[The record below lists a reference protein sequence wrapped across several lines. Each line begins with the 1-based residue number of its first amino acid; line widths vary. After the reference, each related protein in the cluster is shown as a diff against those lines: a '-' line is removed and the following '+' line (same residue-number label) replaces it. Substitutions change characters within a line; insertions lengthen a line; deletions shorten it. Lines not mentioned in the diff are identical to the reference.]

1 MINATLPSSFSPGIL
16 LSTSF
21 DPLQRYFDAQD
32 YEGALNKLLFLFN
45 TDADPETCY
54 TYLFKLFPYFENL
67 ELLIHNLPHL
77 LNRSAQ
83 LIDCQHKLAIRM
95 ADWYTQKAEYEDAMH
110 CYAKAL
116 QIRPTEEVHR
126 LASQLFIHFLRSR
139 LNSLLPN
146 SMPSTETLSNYLDHI
161 ASFARLGATKEDLR
175 PFYELATK
183 RLNSAYNQERYA
195 ACYEAILH
203 YETTPFKPLAPIT
216 QRYWEAFQFYR
227 KHFNQECSDVRAF
240 QKKIFQAFQKFFN
253 IFVEDAFFILGKPP
267 CGYDIRAM
275 GSTAREEICPYS
287 DLEFM
292 ILVERQDPYFKALV
306 EILHLQIAALGET
319 ARFEFVFTCIH
330 RKNPSG
336 LHIDNSPNQEERLI
350 QTPAHMAALQKKSVT
365 DPGDI
370 AHTVLK
376 TISLAKSTPDLFA
389 SYQEHLKVLLPKE
402 ERASTFLKV
411 RHQDFKEL
419 WKTCSIFP
427 NIKKQYVELLN
438 LFLSDLALYHG
449 ILATN
454 TLDIIDEL
462 PNFTSAS
469 RLLLKECVTALYKI
483 RLRLHL
489 AYREQKEE
497 ASIRFHPSYI
507 PLRNSEIL
515 ALQKCYWLVL
525 CPFYSQTP
533 YEDLLSCAQTQGYF
547 ESYRLKTFHHAL
559 KNLMAPFKTPVK
571 ITAPFFSGYLKPAFN
586 ILDVNGNIKPQY
598 KNCAHNVC
606 AAGGFHFK
614 QKPAH
619 PLMEYAIF
627 SLTSRI
633 AGKLTPASTLVRFDV
648 KGKSY
653 PVLISETIPGSYW
666 ENQKPEIKQLTRML
680 LAAILTRPGDGR
692 ISNYVLDNGMLY
704 CVDNDI
710 CFVEPLTKEWGSRT
724 VQFCSAL
731 FFMHPLSTP
740 LDSEVLQAFKALDS
754 SAILDSWIEDVIEKE
769 KEYTALFSP
778 EEQEKL
784 YTEEPNNAFTPT
796 ILFRKGALA
805 TLDLQFWK
813 LQNLIS
819 RMPQLTAGDLLK
831 ELISIREE
839 NIGAFVYKAY
849 NQAKDLKQATS
860 RTQESSLTSV
870 QYHKACLGKIPTHDE
885 IVKQQA
891 YTPQKARGELF
902 ATLLARCS
910 AHADIVSRPGKIT
923 IRANFENVEVNRQA
937 LILKALGAQAYEQKP
952 HVVILHHCTSLTSA
966 LLAPFLHPGLECLD
980 LSYCSGIDDGVFS
993 ALQTCISLKEL
1004 NLTATSITQI
1014 KGWAWSPL
1022 VEFPRLEHLILNRCP
1037 RLEAIHVR
1045 ALSLKTCHAKH
1056 NPPLGEVTIKAG
1068 CLAQIDCKDSPQVK
1082 LNHISLEVMNT
1093 LKGGP
1098 GIMNLSILADGTL
1111 ASGYY
1116 DGIRLWN
1123 PKTGSCLLVIG
1134 GYTDLALARP
1144 TLAVL
1149 ALAVLADGTLA
1160 SGSYDGIRLWDPKTG
1175 SRLHTLKGH
1184 TDPVE
1189 ALAVFADG
1197 TLISGSNDNTIKLW
1211 DPKTG
1216 SCLCTLKGHT
1226 SLVSA
1231 LAELADGTLASGSF
1245 DRTIKL
1251 WDPKTGSCLR
1261 TLEGHTNSVKALAV
1275 LADGT
1280 LASGSLDNTIKLWDP
1295 KTGSCLRTLEGHTE
1309 WVYALATLADG
1320 TLASG
1325 SRDKTIKLWDPKTG
1339 SCLRTLKGHTK
1350 PVYALAVLP
1359 NGTLVS
1365 GSDDYTIK
1373 LWR

>member
-1 MINATLPSSFSPGIL
+1 MINATLPSSFSPTGL
-16 LSTSF
+16 LPTSF
-21 DPLQRYFDAQD
+21 DPLQQYFDAQD
-32 YEGALNKLLFLFN
+32 YEGALSKLLFLFN

-54 TYLFKLFPYFENL
+54 TYLFKLFTYFESL
-67 ELLIHNLPHL
+67 DLLIHNLPHL
-77 LNRSAQ
+77 LNRSAH
-83 LIDCQHKLAIRM
+83 LIGCQYQLAIRM
-95 ADWYTQKAEYEDAMH
+95 ADWYTQKSEYENAMH

-126 LASQLFIHFLRSR
+126 LASQLFIHYLRGR
-139 LNSLLPN
+139 LHNLLPN
-146 SMPSTETLSNYLDHI
+146 SMPSAETLSNYLEHI
-161 ASFARLGATKEDLR
+161 ASFARLGTTKEDLR

-183 RLNSAYNQERYA
+183 RLIAAHNKELHA
-195 ACYEAILH
+195 ACYEAISQ

-216 QRYWEAFQFYR
+216 QRYWEAFGFYR
-227 KHFNQECSDVRAF
+227 EHFNQECSDVRGF
-240 QKKIFQAFQKFFN
+240 QKKIFQAFQNFFN
-253 IFVEDAFFILGKPP
+253 LLVEDAFLILGKPP

-330 RKNPSG
+330 TKNPSG

-350 QTPAHMAALQKKSVT
+350 QTPAHMAALQNEIVA

-419 WKTCSIFP
+419 WKTRSIFP

-449 ILATN
+449 ILVTN

-462 PNFTSAS
+462 PKFTSAS
-469 RLLLKECVTALYKI
+469 RSLLKECVTALYKI

-489 AYREQKEE
+489 AYHEQKET
-497 ASIRFHPSYI
+497 ASIGPHPGYI
-507 PLRNSEIL
+507 ALLDSEIL

-533 YEDLLSCAQTQGYF
+533 YEDLLSCAQTQGYLAN
-547 ESYRLKTFHHAL
+547 YRLKTFHHAF
-559 KNLMAPFKTPVK
+559 KNIVLPFETPVK
-571 ITAPFFSGYLKPAFN
+571 ITGPFSGYLNPAFD
-586 ILDVNGNIKPQY
+586 IIDKSGDIKPQY

-633 AGKLTPASTLVRFDV
+633 AGKLTPTSTLVRFDV
-648 KGKSY
+648 GDKSY
-653 PVLISETIPGSYW
+653 PVLISDTIPGCYW
-666 ENQKPEIKQLTRML
+666 ENQKPEIKQWTRML

-692 ISNYVLDNGMLY
+692 ISNYVLDNGILY

-710 CFVEPLTKEWGSRT
+710 CFVEPVVKEWGSRT

-731 FFMHPLSTP
+731 FFMYPLNTP
-740 LDSEVLQAFKALDS
+740 LDSEILQAFKALDS

-778 EEQEKL
+778 KEQERL
-784 YTEEPNNAFTPT
+784 YTEDPNNAFTPT
-796 ILFRKGALA
+796 ILFREGTLA

-819 RMPQLTAGDLLK
+819 RMPQITAGDLLK

-849 NQAKDLKQATS
+849 AQAKDLKQATS

-885 IVKQQA
+885 IVKEQA
-891 YTPQKARGELF
+891 YTSQKARGELF
-902 ATLLARCS
+902 ATLLARCG

-923 IRANFENVEVNRQA
+923 IRANFENVEVHRQA
-937 LILKALGAQAYEQKP
+937 LVLKALGAQASEQKP
-952 HVVILHHCTSLTSA
+952 HVVILHHCSSLTSA
-966 LLAPFLHPGLECLD
+966 LLAPFLHPGLERLD

-993 ALQTCISLKEL
+993 ALQICVSLKEL
-1004 NLTATSITQI
+1004 NLTATSLTQI

-1022 VEFPRLEHLILNRCP
+1022 VEFPCLEHLTVNHCP

-1056 NPPLGEVTIKAG
+1056 NPLLGEATLRASY
-1068 CLAQIDCKDSPQVK
+1068 LARIDCKNSPQVK
-1082 LNHISLEVMNT
+1082 LNHITLELMN
-1093 LKGGP
+1093 
-1098 GIMNLSILADGTL
+1098 
-1111 ASGYY
+1111 
-1116 DGIRLWN
+1116 
-1123 PKTGSCLLVIG
+1123 
-1134 GYTDLALARP
+1134 
-1144 TLAVL
+1144 
-1149 ALAVLADGTLA
+1149 
-1160 SGSYDGIRLWDPKTG
+1160 
-1175 SRLHTLKGH
+1175 TLKGH
-1184 TDPVE
+1184 TDCVLD
-1189 ALAVFADG
+1189 LAILADG
-1197 TLISGSNDNTIKLW
+1197 TFASGSIDTIKLW

-1216 SCLCTLKGHT
+1216 SCSCTLERRTKSVCALVVLADDTLVSESIEHTIKLWDPETGSCLRILAGHT
-1226 SLVSA
+1226 DCVRA
-1231 LAELADGTLASGSF
+1231 LAILADGTLASGS
-1245 DRTIKL
+1245 
-1251 WDPKTGSCLR
+1251 G
-1261 TLEGHTNSVKALAV
+1261 
-1275 LADGT
+1275 
-1280 LASGSLDNTIKLWDP
+1280 
-1295 KTGSCLRTLEGHTE
+1295 
-1309 WVYALATLADG
+1309 
-1320 TLASG
+1320 
-1325 SRDKTIKLWDPKTG
+1325 DKTIKLWDPKTG
-1339 SCLRTLKGHTK
+1339 SCLRTLKGHTDGVRALAILADGTLASGSGDK
-1350 PVYALAVLP
+1350 TIKLWDPKTGSCLRTLKEHTDWVYALAVLAD
-1359 NGTLVS
+1359 GTLAS
-1365 GSDDYTIK
+1365 GSWDKTIK
-1373 LWR
+1373 LWK